1 MWLVVGLG
9 NPGNAYADT
18 RHNIGFMVVD
28 ALASRVSISLNHKT
42 KHYIYG
48 RGLIGNQK
56 AILIKPLTFMNKSG
70 AAVRDALEK
79 CDDADNILVVH
90 DDLDLDTGVIRIRKK
105 GSSGGHRGI
114 ESIIESLGSRDF
126 IRLKIGIGRSVRI
139 PAERYVLSAFKK
151 KEQQVV
157 KEAVEKAADAITI
170 ILDKGI
176 SCAQNRFHRE

>member
-9 NPGNAYADT
+9 NPGDAYEDT

-28 ALASRVSISLNHKT
+28 ALAIRESVSLNQKA
-42 KHYIYG
+42 KHYTYG
-48 RGLIGNQK
+48 RGLIGNQE
-56 AILIKPLTFMNKSG
+56 AVLIKPLTYMNKSG
-70 AAVRDALEK
+70 VAVRDAIKRFDE
-79 CDDADNILVVH
+79 ADNILVVH
-90 DDLDLDTGVIRIRKK
+90 DDIDLDPGVIRIRKT

-114 ESIIESLGSRDF
+114 ESIIGSLGSKDF
-126 IRLKIGIGRSVRI
+126 IRLKIGIGRSDRI

-151 KEQQVV
+151 KERQVV
-157 KEAVEKAADAITI
+157 EEAVEKAADAIPT